1 MTKSL
6 FDGKITRRDFLNG
19 TSIGMGAMLL
29 GAGVPNALSSA
40 PGYPNSGYA
49 PKASVGQD
57 WYGYGGV
64 GDYALSHGNTPE
76 VVNTAHSLVG
86 ADFTKLTKNLAVDE
100 EYDVVIVGGGMAG
113 LGAAWHFKKHAKP
126 GQGCLLL
133 DNHPVFGGVAKENE
147 FSVEGETLLAPQG
160 ANSFFMPPVT
170 SDPEAVTG
178 DARYYAEFNIPR
190 ELQLQQWQSKKK
202 PLNFSPDNYLHLY
215 WLAENNVD
223 VGHFFADKNRQQLAK
238 NIWQNNFRDTP
249 YTEQQRASLQA
260 FRNSRHEG
268 LQDNMVARALDQMSY
283 RDYIKQNFPS
293 AIGGA
298 QIEDPFLAGAF
309 GLGGDAISAWVAKSV
324 QMPGTLSQQEFE
336 QPLPERCSFPGGNS
350 GFARYFLK
358 NIIPHAIAGS
368 YELDDII
375 TGKIDTTSLDKSGQR
390 IRIRLGSTAL
400 NVGHESK
407 PDSAEA
413 VRIVYKQGGQTRTV
427 RAKSVVMASG
437 GWINRHVIQDLPA
450 EIDQAYQQFNHAP
463 FMVANV
469 ALSNWRFLDKLG
481 ITACRWDEGFGASCN
496 IRQPMLVGR
505 HQPPLDPEKPAVLT
519 FYVPFH
525 RPGLS
530 VKEQVSAG
538 RMELFSTS
546 YASYEKQI
554 IQQMNRLFAASGFFP
569 KRDVRGIILN
579 RWGHAFVTPE
589 PGFFFDTPDSTAPRN
604 IVMKG
609 YGRIAF
615 GHGELEG
622 FQHWGPAADQ
632 GRRAMTEALAK
643 A

>member
-19 TSIGMGAMLL
+19 SSIGVGAMLL
-29 GAGVPNALSSA
+29 GGGAPSALSSQLA
-40 PGYPNSGYA
+40 YA
-49 PKASVGQD
+49 PRASLGQD

-86 ADFTKLTKNLAVDE
+86 AKASKLADNLVADE

-113 LGAAWHFKKHAKP
+113 LGAAWHFKKQGKS
-126 GQGCLLL
+126 GQTCLML

-147 FSVEGETLLAPQG
+147 FVVDGETLLAPQG
-160 ANSFFMPPVT
+160 ANSFFMPPAT
-170 SDPEAVTG
+170 SDPEAVSG

-190 ELQLQQWQSKKK
+190 ELQMQQRQADSKS
-202 PLNFSPDNYLHLY
+202 LNFSPDNYLHLY

-223 VGHFFADKNRQQLAK
+223 VGHFFTAQDGLHFAK
-238 NIWQNNFRDTP
+238 NIWRNNFEGTP
-249 YTEQQRASLQA
+249 YSQQQRETLRAW
-260 FRNSRHEG
+260 RNSRFDSS
-268 LQDNMVARALDQMSY
+268 QDHSAAHFLDSMSY
-283 RDYIKQNFPS
+283 RDYMKKAFPS
-293 AIGGA
+293 AVGGA
-298 QIEDPFLAGAF
+298 AIEDPFLAGAF
-309 GLGGDAISAWVAKSV
+309 GLGSDAISAWVAKSV
-324 QMPGTLSQQEFE
+324 QMPGTLTQKEYNE
-336 QPLPERCSFPGGNS
+336 PLPERYSFPGGNS

-358 NIIPHAIAGS
+358 NIIPDAIAGD
-368 YELDDII
+368 YRLDDII
-375 TGKIDTTSLDKSGQR
+375 TGKINSSSLDKTGQP
-390 IRIRLGSTAL
+390 IRIRLGSTAV
-400 NVGHESK
+400 NVVHESD
-407 PDSAEA
+407 PDNAEA
-413 VRIVYKQGGQTRTV
+413 VRITYKQGDQIRTV

-437 GWINRHVIQDLPA
+437 GWINRHVIKDLPA
-450 EIDQAYQQFNHAP
+450 EITQAYQQFNHAP

-469 ALSNWRFLDKLG
+469 ALSNWRFLHRLG
-481 ITACRWDEGFGASCN
+481 VTACRWNQGFGSSCN

-505 HQPPLDPEKPAVLT
+505 HQPPLDPDKPTVLT

-525 RPGLS
+525 RPGLA
-530 VKEQVSAG
+530 VKDQVSAG

-546 YASYEKQI
+546 YAAYERQI
-554 IQQMNRLFAASGFFP
+554 IQQMNRLFAASGFVP
-569 KRDVRGIILN
+569 KRDIRGIILN

-589 PGFFFDTPDSTAPRN
+589 PGFFFDTPNRTAPRN

-632 GRRAMTEALAK
+632 GRRAMTEALNNV
-643 A
+643 

>member
-19 TSIGMGAMLL
+19 TSIGMGAILL
-29 GAGVPNALSSA
+29 GSGAPNALSSA

-49 PKASVGQD
+49 PKASLGQD
-57 WYGYGGV
+57 WYGYGGI

-86 ADFTKLTKNLAVDE
+86 ADFTKLSKNLAVDE

-126 GQGCLLL
+126 GQTCLLI

-147 FSVEGETLLAPQG
+147 FSVDGDTLLAPQG
-160 ANSFFMPPVT
+160 ANSFFMPPAT

-190 ELQLQQWQSKKK
+190 ELQLQQWQSEKKR
-202 PLNFSPDNYLHLY
+202 LNFSPDNYLHLY

-238 NIWQNNFRDTP
+238 NIWQNNFQGTP
-249 YTEQQRASLQA
+249 YTEQQRLSLKA
-260 FRNSRHEG
+260 FRSSRHEA

-298 QIEDPFLAGAF
+298 EIEDPFLAGAF

-358 NIIPHAIAGS
+358 NIIPDAITGN

-375 TGKIDTTSLDKSGQR
+375 TGKIDTASMDKSGQSM
-390 IRIRLGSTAL
+390 RIRLGSTAL
-400 NVGHESK
+400 NVAHESN

-413 VRIVYKQGGQTRTV
+413 VRIVYKQGGQTRTI

-469 ALSNWRFLDKLG
+469 ALSNWRFLYKLG

-505 HQPPLDPEKPAVLT
+505 HQPPLDPDKPTVLT

-530 VKEQVSAG
+530 VKDQVSAG

-554 IQQMNRLFAASGFFP
+554 IQQMNLLFAASGFVP
-569 KRDVRGIILN
+569 KRDIRGIILN

-589 PGFFFDTPDSTAPRN
+589 PGFFFDTPDRTAPRN
-604 IVMKG
+604 SVMKG

-632 GRRAMTEALAK
+632 GRRAMTEALTNT
-643 A
+643 

>member
-6 FDGKITRRDFLNG
+6 FNGKITRRDFLNG
-19 TSIGMGAMLL
+19 SSMGVGAMLL
-29 GAGVPNALSSA
+29 GAGAPSANSSA
-40 PGYPNSGYA
+40 SGYA
-49 PKASVGQD
+49 PKASLGQD

-76 VVNTAHSLVG
+76 VVTTAHSLVG
-86 ADFTKLTKNLAVDE
+86 ADLSKMAEAQAVDE

-113 LGAAWHFKKHAKP
+113 LGAAWHFKKHAQP
-126 GQGCLLL
+126 GQTCLML

-147 FSVEGETLLAPQG
+147 FSVDGETLLAPQG
-160 ANSFFMPPVT
+160 ANSFFMPPT
-170 SDPEAVTG
+170 ASDPEAANG

-190 ELQLQQWQSKKK
+190 DLRLQQWQADTK

-223 VGHFFADKNRQQLAK
+223 VGHFFAGNNGLQFAK
-238 NIWQNNFRDTP
+238 NMWKNNFEGTP
-249 YTEQQRASLQA
+249 YTQQQRQTLRAW
-260 FRNSRHEG
+260 RNTRFDSVQG
-268 LQDNMVARALDQMSY
+268 DSAAKFLDNMSY
-283 RDYIKQNFPS
+283 RDYVKKTFPY
-293 AIGGA
+293 ALGGA
-298 QIEDPFLAGAF
+298 EIEDPFLAGAF

-324 QMPGTLSQQEFE
+324 QMPGTLSQQEYN

-358 NIIPHAIAGS
+358 NIIPQAIAGK
-368 YELDDII
+368 YQLDDII
-375 TGKIDTTSLDKSGQR
+375 TGKINTSSMDKDGQP

-400 NVGHESK
+400 NVAHESN

-413 VRIVYKQGGQTRTV
+413 VRIAYRQGDQTRTI

-437 GWINRHVIQDLPA
+437 GWINRHVIQDLPT
-450 EIDQAYQQFNHAP
+450 EINQAYQKFNHAP

-469 ALSNWRFLDKLG
+469 ALSNWRFLYKLG
-481 ITACRWDEGFGASCN
+481 VTACRWNEGFGSSCN

-505 HQPPLDPEKPAVLT
+505 HQPALDPDKPTVLT

-525 RPGLS
+525 RPGLP
-530 VKEQVSAG
+530 VKAQVSAG
-538 RMELFSTS
+538 RAELFSTS
-546 YASYEKQI
+546 YADYETQI
-554 IQQMNRLFAASGFFP
+554 ILQMNRLFSATGFIP
-569 KRDVRGIILN
+569 KRDIKGIILN

-589 PGFFFDTPDSTAPRN
+589 PGFFFNTSDRIAPRN
-604 IVMKG
+604 IVMEG

-632 GRRAMTEALAK
+632 GRRAMTEALTHT
-643 A
+643 